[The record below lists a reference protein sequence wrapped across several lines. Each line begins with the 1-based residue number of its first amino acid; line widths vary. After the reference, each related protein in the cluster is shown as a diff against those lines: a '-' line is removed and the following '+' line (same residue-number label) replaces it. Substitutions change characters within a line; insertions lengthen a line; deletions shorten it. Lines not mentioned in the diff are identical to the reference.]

1 MTLWEQIKFAL
12 SRPPR
17 GQIKFIVTT
26 YIDNTIS
33 KRFYGKSLVGNFLQM
48 IYCCLANADL
58 TDFTASGSPWSSQ
71 QYAKQTSGALVA
83 VHNITPWQANANV
96 GALNKGIVL
105 GSGTTSPTAADY
117 IIETIINHGTGSG
130 ELSYESQTAPQGCEI
145 SSLTTSFIL
154 QRLFVNNTGSQVD
167 VNEIV
172 LYSAYSTYIFLL
184 YRDVLSSA
192 DEIPNGSTYRVTL
205 EISVT
210 T

>member
-1 MTLWEQIKFAL
+1 MTLFEQIKFAL

-33 KRFYGKSLVGNFLQM
+33 KRFYGKSLVGNFLQI
-48 IYCCLANADL
+48 IYTLMGQNDSTHFVASGAPWGNRSQAKDIGGTLHSTYNIVIFHTNANAGVVTQGL
-58 TDFTASGSPWSSQ
+58 
-71 QYAKQTSGALVA
+71 
-83 VHNITPWQANANV
+83 IC
-96 GALNKGIVL
+96 
-105 GSGTTSPTAADY
+105 GSGTTTPAAADLVC
-117 IIETIINHGTGSG
+117 ETPIAHGTGAG
-130 ELSYESQTAPQGCEI
+130 QLSYQDQTSTQGCQI
-145 SSLTTSFIL
+145 VSLSTSFIL
-154 QRLFVNNTGSQVD
+154 QRLFVNSSGGQVD
-167 VNEIV
+167 VNEIC
-172 LYSAYSTYIFLL
+172 LYCLSSTWTFLL